1 MKKRILVSLL
11 VFTTL
16 FLITGCVNAS
26 KEDMVKKATDLSIR
40 TLESDITANYKNAK
54 DKYEGNVYSMIGGI
68 INIEDNFAK
77 VELYNVD
84 VESSYLEVHLNNN
97 DLKKLESG
105 QKIEFV
111 GKISKIDKKDDEFIV
126 KIDNAYIV
134 SDTIEVTGKFEPYG
148 QNECSYYL
156 YDYYD
161 SDDTDYYDSDD
172 TDNYTT
178 YMLDE
183 VATPGTNCNNIK
195 IDGTE
200 VKYGDTITIKG
211 KVIETKNNTAYDDD
225 WTFTSVESVSVK

>member
-1 MKKRILVSLL
+1 MKKKLLTSLL
-11 VFTTL
+11 VLATL
-16 FLITGCVNAS
+16 FFITGCGNAS

-40 TLESDITANYKNAK
+40 TLKSDITANYKNAK
-54 DKYEGNVYSMIGGI
+54 DKYEGNVYSMVGGI

-84 VESSYLEVHLNNN
+84 VESSYLEVHFNND

-126 KIDNAYIV
+126 KVDNAYIV
-134 SDTIEVTGKFEPYG
+134 SDTIEVTGKFKPYG
-148 QNECSYYL
+148 QYKCNYYL

-161 SDDTDYYDSDD
+161 NND
-172 TDNYTT
+172 TDNHTT
-178 YMLDE
+178 YMLNE

-211 KVIETKNNTAYDDD
+211 KVIETKNNTAYDDN